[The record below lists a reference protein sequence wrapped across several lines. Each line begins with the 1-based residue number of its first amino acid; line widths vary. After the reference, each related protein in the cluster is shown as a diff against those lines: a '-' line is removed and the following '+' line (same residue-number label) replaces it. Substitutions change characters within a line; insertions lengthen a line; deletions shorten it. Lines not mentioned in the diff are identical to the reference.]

1 MPLLD
6 PQAGVVAF
14 EDGFCLTPYMPAS
27 ALSERYAALRNRDV
41 FLDAHPAAGGSLAPI
56 CFFQEGALVSVTLY
70 VHDAAGAERPA
81 ADRQRALLLRSLRLK
96 DPCPDTQGSLRV
108 RFPFGE
114 VFVSTDPHTGQ
125 AAALIRYASRC
136 G

>member
-1 MPLLD
+1 MPD
-6 PQAGVVAF
+6 
-14 EDGFCLTPYMPAS
+14 
-27 ALSERYAALRNRDV
+27 ALYARLRTFGTLCRAAEPRCV
-41 FLDAHPAAGGSLAPI
+41 FGCAPRCGRLARADL
-56 CFFQEGALVSVTLY
+56 FFQEGALVSVTLY

-81 ADRQRALLLRSLRLK
+81 AGRQRALLLRSLRLK